1 MNSAEQEDMLL
12 SILRFIQRTG
22 KNPGIEDLSGQM
34 VSPVQLCEDIIRDLI
49 TTGQVTRTDDGRLS
63 LTESGRIIAE
73 TIMKKHHILESF
85 LQEMLGMDHEKAH
98 EQACTIEHHASDDTI
113 NRLRNFLRSSR
124 ECHGKCNTPHASCRC
139 RTLSDCQNGDAVV
152 VTGIK
157 GCGRALRLADLG
169 IVPGEKVTIK
179 QRMAETLLIRVKGCD
194 IAISP
199 EIARS
204 VLVGEAS

>member
-12 SILRFIQRTG
+12 SILRFIQATG
-22 KNPGIEDLSGQM
+22 SNPGIEDLAGQ
-34 VSPVQLCEDIIRDLI
+34 VASPVQSCEYIIDDLI
-49 TTGQVTRTDDGRLS
+49 STSQITRTDEGRLS
-63 LTESGRIIAE
+63 LTKSGRIVAE

-124 ECHGKCNTPHASCRC
+124 ECPGTCNSPSSSCQC
-139 RTLSDCQNGDAVV
+139 RTLSECQNGDTVV
-152 VTGIK
+152 ITGIK

-169 IVPGEKVTIK
+169 IVPGEKITIK
-179 QRMAETLLIRVKGCD
+179 QCSSETLLIRVKGCD